1 MLKKIALSLV
11 ALLVAAGILVVWLVS
26 IAGPGPDREALVVTL
41 PDDVPY
47 VARTPPVTRGRI
59 LAVVT
64 SADRYAGTDEPTG
77 YELTELSRAYY
88 VFRAN
93 GFEVDVASPQGG
105 EPPAVLDDD
114 DMGAFDYAFMNDPET
129 WAKVEASLPLGE
141 VDASD
146 YDAVY
151 FVGGKGTMFDFPDDP
166 AVQALARDVY
176 EAGGA
181 VAAVCHGP
189 AALVNVALSNGRPL
203 LAGRTVAGFTNE
215 EELFLIPDAAEVFPF
230 LLEDGLAEGGAE
242 VSTGPIYLEH
252 VVQDGRLI
260 TGQNPWSVW
269 AMAEAVVEALGYTPV
284 ARERTPEERAVDV
297 LLVYET
303 GGAAAARAHL
313 VSLLAEEAGSV
324 SRHLLATHAFVAAR
338 QGRWGKT
345 VDLVGLLRVARRAA
359 RHAV

>member
-1 MLKKIALSLV
+1 MLKKIGLSLV
-11 ALLVAAGILVVWLVS
+11 ALLVAAGVLVAWLVS
-26 IAGPGPDREALVVTL
+26 LAGPGPDREALAATRPV
-41 PDDVPY
+41 DVPY
-47 VARTPPVTRGRI
+47 VAQTPPEARGRI

-88 VFRAN
+88 VFAAN

-114 DMGAFDYAFMNDPET
+114 DMGPFDYAFMNDAEA
-129 WAKVEASLPLGE
+129 WAKVVDSLPLGE
-141 VDASD
+141 VDASG

-151 FVGGKGTMFDFPDDP
+151 FVGGKGTMFDFPEDP

-176 EAGGA
+176 EAGGV

-189 AALVNVALSNGRPL
+189 AALVNVELSDGQPL

-230 LLEDGLAEGGAE
+230 LLEDGLAGSAAN
-242 VSTGPIYLEH
+242 VSTGPLYLEH

-284 ARERTPEERAVDV
+284 ARERTPEERAVEV
-297 LLVYET
+297 LLAYET
-303 GGAAAARAHL
+303 AGDAAARSHL
-313 VSLLAEEAGSV
+313 RSLLVEEAGSV

-338 QGRWGKT
+338 QGLWSKAA
-345 VDLVGLLRVARRAA
+345 DLVGLLRVAKGAS
-359 RHAV
+359 